1 VRKEIK
7 MSYCKITKKWLPAS
21 EMQIAKD
28 AYGDECLISKE
39 VEIHTCTECGCEF
52 FFSTESSK
60 EFCTDDYDT
69 CLCYEC
75 RRDYSRCNDCGQ
87 LTRDDDITEVD
98 GNYVCEGCLSDNYA
112 LCEECDE
119 WHSLRETFT
128 INDKCVCYDCR
139 RNHYTRC
146 YHCEKWIRNDD
157 VYRTEDDYPLC
168 QSCYEDDT
176 YTCINCGSSFYSEDS
191 LIYNEDDCE
200 YYCES
205 CYDSQN
211 GAINNYSYKPYP
223 NFRRTAEDDFNPI
236 EYFGFEIEVEGD
248 RKYANEFLE
257 EYGDTNKNDLYL
269 KKDGSVDGFEIV
281 THPMTR
287 NWFYE
292 VFVPKMTRGM
302 NFLRRKG
309 FRGHN
314 RCGIHIHVSTKA
326 ITHDMLSKMINLIF
340 QKNKKH
346 QELWLAI
353 TQRKHWA
360 MKQWCSIEPDD
371 LFSKKSLHETI
382 KQYKKEKRDYKPML
396 GDKRYLAIN
405 TRNINTIEF
414 RMFNSNTRP
423 ERIIKNAQ
431 VIFSLIDFT
440 KTKIKVSMKN
450 YLRFIEDH
458 RKDYKELYD
467 FLIEKHIYI
476 PKLSLERLLELSAE
490 DNNEVQKYIQS
501 LSATQNLTVDESDN
515 EGDIQCA

>member
-1 VRKEIK
+1 
-7 MSYCKITKKWLPAS
+7 MSYCKVTKQWLPVS

-28 AYGDECLISKE
+28 AYGNEHLISKE

-52 FFSTESSK
+52 FFRSPLDET
-60 EFCTDDYDT
+60 FLTDDNDT
-69 CLCYEC
+69 CLCGDC
-75 RRDYSRCNDCGQ
+75 RDEYSRCDYCGD
-87 LTRDDDITEVD
+87 LAKRENMTITANGD
-98 GNYVCEGCLSDNYA
+98 FVCQFCLEEEYL
-112 LCEECDE
+112 LCSECGE
-119 WHSLRETFT
+119 WHLIKDTYEIDDEVICR
-128 INDKCVCYDCR
+128 DCR
-139 RNHYTRC
+139 NNNYTKC
-146 YHCEKWIRNDD
+146 YHCDKWIKN
-157 VYRTEDDYPLC
+157 EDAYTTRDEYTLC
-168 QSCYEDDT
+168 QSC
-176 YTCINCGSSFYSEDS
+176 FYSETYECHECGECFYSDS
-191 LIYNEDDCE
+191 NQIYDEDEDC

-205 CYDSQN
+205 CYDSQS

-223 NFRRTAEDDFNPI
+223 NFRRTADDGIEPI

-302 NFLRRKG
+302 NFLRKRG

-326 ITHDMLSKMINLIF
+326 ITHDMLSKMIDLVF

-371 LFSKKSLHETI
+371 LFSKKSLHEII
-382 KQYKKEKRDYKPML
+382 KQYKKEKRTYKPML

-405 TRNINTIEF
+405 TRNVNTIEF

-440 KTKIKVSMKN
+440 KTKTRVSMKN
-450 YLRFIEDH
+450 YLKFIEDH

-476 PKLSLERLLELSAE
+476 PELSLERLQELAKEENSE
-490 DNNEVQKYIQS
+490 IQKYIQS
-501 LSATQNLTVDESDN
+501 LSATQDLSVDYDDN